1 MYEFKSENFFSNGVD
16 LFVHKHTKDTSYQV
30 GPHTHDFAELAYIY
44 SGKGY
49 NVVDGHSYLLE
60 KGSLFFV
67 NYHHSHEIKVTN
79 PIVQID
85 ILLSPRFISRELV
98 GCDNFFDILTLSQYN
113 ELGDYTDINPENI
126 TLSGQELIFTETLFD
141 RIDDEFR
148 AKQLG
153 YESVIRG
160 CLQILISI
168 IVRRLC
174 GTSPPPPKI
183 PNEILDYIDR
193 FYNEKLTAETLSE
206 KCFYNPAY
214 FGRVFHE
221 CYGISFKDYI
231 KRRRINE
238 AVRLIKDTDL
248 TIEEIISKVG
258 YTNRSEFYRVFTSQ
272 CGMTPTDLRANS
284 SQPVQLDKDE

>member
-126 TLSGQELIFTETLFD
+126 TLSGQELIFAETLFD

-183 PNEILDYIDR
+183 PNEILVYIDR

-231 KRRRINE
+231 KRRRISE
-238 AVRLIKDTDL
+238 AVRLIKETDL
-248 TIEEIISKVG
+248 TIEEIISKVD

>member
-49 NVVDGHSYLLE
+49 NIVDGHSYLLE

-126 TLSGQELIFTETLFD
+126 TLSGQELIFAETLFD

-153 YESVIRG
+153 YES
-160 CLQILISI
+160 
-168 IVRRLC
+168 
-174 GTSPPPPKI
+174 
-183 PNEILDYIDR
+183 EI
-193 FYNEKLTAETLSE
+193 
-206 KCFYNPAY
+206 
-214 FGRVFHE
+214 GRAHV
-221 CYGISFKDYI
+221 
-231 KRRRINE
+231 
-238 AVRLIKDTDL
+238 
-248 TIEEIISKVG
+248 
-258 YTNRSEFYRVFTSQ
+258 
-272 CGMTPTDLRANS
+272 
-284 SQPVQLDKDE
+284 